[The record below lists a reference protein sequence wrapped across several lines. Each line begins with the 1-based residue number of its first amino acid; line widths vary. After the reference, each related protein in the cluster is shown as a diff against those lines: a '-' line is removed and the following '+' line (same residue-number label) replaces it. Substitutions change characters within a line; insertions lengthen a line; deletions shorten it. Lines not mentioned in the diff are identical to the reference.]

1 MSSCSERIVDIYLGR
16 FEAAAARGGAALCL
30 SVPDPVQDN
39 AFVAIW
45 SAAVL
50 RHMYIF
56 GDRWTGK

>member
-1 MSSCSERIVDIYLGR
+1 MHLECY
-16 FEAAAARGGAALCL
+16 EAAAARGGGALCL
-30 SVPDPVQDN
+30 SVPDLVQDN